1 MRKDRMKTKEYSAGS
16 TVLTV
21 AFVLICLVW
30 IMPIY
35 EVVVNSLKSNNVI
48 NLPSSP
54 CISFVSIVTVTFAIL
69 LMGMVW
75 LIVRILAPSDA
86 MLFKTEDRSPL
97 VWSRFMEMVTVFPLV
112 FS

>member
-35 EVVVNSLKSNNVI
+35 EARKS
-48 NLPSSP
+48 SDKSE
-54 CISFVSIVTVTFAIL
+54 
-69 LMGMVW
+69 
-75 LIVRILAPSDA
+75 AP
-86 MLFKTEDRSPL
+86 T
-97 VWSRFMEMVTVFPLV
+97 
-112 FS
+112 

>member
-35 EVVVNSLKSNNVI
+35 EVVVNSLKSNNAI
-48 NLPSSP
+48 NLDVFALP
-54 CISFVSIVTVTFAIL
+54 CPIRRASWALPT
-69 LMGMVW
+69 M
-75 LIVRILAPSDA
+75 
-86 MLFKTEDRSPL
+86 
-97 VWSRFMEMVTVFPLV
+97 SRV
-112 FS
+112 

>member
-35 EVVVNSLKSNNVI
+35 EVVVNSLKSNNAI
-48 NLPSSP
+48 NLDVFALPNYCFCWLNNRKKDRRPSSIIDGI
-54 CISFVSIVTVTFAIL
+54 CI
-69 LMGMVW
+69 
-75 LIVRILAPSDA
+75 
-86 MLFKTEDRSPL
+86 
-97 VWSRFMEMVTVFPLV
+97 
-112 FS
+112 